1 MGDKKKILTQDTRVK
16 EWGIAGDEKSLR
28 KTIEE
33 TSERPM
39 MYRALGTEPK
49 TSHPFNLFNDISNQ
63 AKFLEATL
71 SSIQP
76 EVSALADEMIRRK
89 INKIIGIGMGTSQFI
104 ALVSAPIFWK
114 YAGIEA
120 VDMDSCE
127 AMVTDR
133 PMDDKTAFFA
143 YSGSGTTTDTINA
156 TKKAKEQGAFTIA
169 ITSVDDSPLTK
180 VTDKKIVVCAETYD
194 TGGSDT
200 FHYATRLAVAIY
212 LAIELGKH
220 LAPKKLDFGK
230 IEGELRQIPTLMAS
244 IFDEAATRCWNIAKH
259 HKRVRSVIIVGSG
272 PNYGTAEEIGLKFDE
287 MAHIPTNA
295 MVPTRHIH
303 GALGLTNERILTII
317 IAPSNDPAMKWLKQI
332 ADATRLLKSPA
343 IGIVSSSETEIADM
357 MDYVIRIPTDNPEL
371 FALLS
376 IVAGQLLAYFFAVE
390 HGNINPDCQRSN
402 IPKYA
407 RVWLKLFPPG
417 TH

>member
-33 TSERPM
+33 TSEHPM

-49 TSHPFNLFNDISNQ
+49 TGHPFNLFNDINNQ

-76 EVSALADEMIRRK
+76 EVSALAEEMIRRK

-104 ALVSAPIFWK
+104 ALVTAPIFWK

-120 VDMDSCE
+120 LDMDSCE
-127 AMVTDR
+127 AIVTDR
-133 PMDDKTAFFA
+133 PMDEKTAFFA
-143 YSGSGTTTDTINA
+143 YSGSGTTIDTINA
-156 TKKAKEQGAFTIA
+156 TKKAKEKRAFTIA
-169 ITSVDDSPLTK
+169 ITSVDGSPLTK
-180 VTDKKIVVCAETYD
+180 VTDKNIVVCAETYD

-200 FHYATRLAVAIY
+200 FHYATRLGVAIY
-212 LAIELGKH
+212 LAIELGKR
-220 LAPKKLDFGK
+220 LNPKKLDFGK

-244 IFDEAATRCWNIAKH
+244 IFDEVAARCWNIAKQ
-259 HKRVRSVIIVGSG
+259 HKRVRSIIIVGSG

-303 GALGLTNERILTII
+303 GALGLTNERILTIVL
-317 IAPSNDPAMKWLKQI
+317 APLNDPAMKWLKQI
-332 ADATRLLKSPA
+332 ADATRLLKSPS
-343 IGIVSSSETEIADM
+343 IGIVSASETEIADM
-357 MDYVIRIPTDNPEL
+357 MDYVIRIPIDNPEL

-390 HGNINPDCQRSN
+390 QGNINPDCQRSN
-402 IPKYA
+402 IPKHA

>member
-1 MGDKKKILTQDTRVK
+1 MGDKKKILTQDKRVK

-28 KTIEE
+28 KTVEDA
-33 TSERPM
+33 SERPM

-63 AKFLEATL
+63 AKFLEATV

-104 ALVSAPIFWK
+104 ALVTAPIFWK
-114 YAGIEA
+114 YTGIEA

-127 AMVTDR
+127 AIVTDR

-143 YSGSGTTTDTINA
+143 YSGSGTTTDTIDA
-156 TKKAKEQGAFTIA
+156 TKKAKVKGAFTIA
-169 ITSVDDSPLTK
+169 ITSIDGSPLTK

-212 LAIELGKH
+212 LAIELGKRRN
-220 LAPKKLDFGK
+220 PEKLDFGK

-244 IFDEAATRCWNIAKH
+244 IFDEVAARCWSIAKH
-259 HKRVRSVIIVGSG
+259 HKKVRSIIIVGSG

-303 GALGLTNERILTII
+303 GALGLTTERILTII
-317 IAPSNDPAMKWLKQI
+317 LVPLNDPAMKWLKQI

-343 IGIVSSSETEIADM
+343 IGIVSASETEIADM

-390 HGNINPDCQRSN
+390 QGNINPDCQRSN
-402 IPKYA
+402 IPKYT
-407 RVWLKLFPPG
+407 RIWLKLFPPG

>member
-1 MGDKKKILTQDTRVK
+1 MGNKKKILTQDTRVK
-16 EWGIAGDEKSLR
+16 EWGIAGEEDSLR

-33 TSERPM
+33 TTEYPM
-39 MYRALGTEPK
+39 MYKALGTEPK
-49 TSHPFNLFNDISNQ
+49 TSHPFNLFTDISNQ
-63 AKFLEATL
+63 AAFLEATI

-76 EVSALADEMIRRK
+76 EISALAEELIQRN

-114 YAGIEA
+114 YAGLEA

-127 AMVTDR
+127 AIVNDR
-133 PMDDKTAFFA
+133 PMDERTAFFA
-143 YSGSGTTTDTINA
+143 YSGSGTTIDTIEA
-156 TKKAKEQGAFTIA
+156 TKKAKEKGALTIA
-169 ITSVDDSPLTK
+169 VTSVDGSPLTK
-180 VTDKKIVVCAETYD
+180 VTDKKIVVSAETYD

-212 LAIELGKH
+212 LAIELGKRTN
-220 LAPKKLDFGK
+220 PEKFDFTK
-230 IEGELRQIPTLMAS
+230 IEEELHQIPNQMAS
-244 IFDEAATRCWNIAKH
+244 IFDQVVSRCWSIAKH
-259 HKRVRSVIIVGSG
+259 HKNVRSIIIVGSG
-272 PNYGTAEEIGLKFDE
+272 PSFGTAEEIGLKFDE

-303 GALGLTNERILTII
+303 GALGLTNEKILTII
-317 IAPSNDPAMKWLKQI
+317 LAPSNDPAMKWLKQI

-343 IGIVSSSETEIADM
+343 IGIVSATETEIADM
-357 MDYVIRIPTDNPEL
+357 MDYVIRVPTDDPDL
-371 FALLS
+371 FPLLS
-376 IVAGQLLAYFFAVE
+376 ILPGQLLAYFFAVE
-390 HGNINPDCQRSN
+390 QGDINPDCQRSN
-402 IPKYA
+402 IPKHA

>member
-1 MGDKKKILTQDTRVK
+1 MGEKKKILTQDKRVK
-16 EWGIAGDEKSLR
+16 EWGIAGDEKSLQ

-33 TSERPM
+33 TSEHPM

-49 TSHPFNLFNDISNQ
+49 TSHPFNLFNDIHNQ
-63 AKFLEATL
+63 AKYLEATL
-71 SSIQP
+71 SSIRP
-76 EVSALADEMIRRK
+76 EVSALAEEMIQRK

-104 ALVSAPIFWK
+104 ALVTAPIFWK

-127 AMVTDR
+127 AIVTDR

-143 YSGSGTTTDTINA
+143 YSGSGTTIDTIDA
-156 TKKAKEQGAFTIA
+156 TKKAKQKGAFTVA
-169 ITSVDDSPLTK
+169 ITSIDGSPLTK

-212 LAIELGKH
+212 LAIELGKRRN
-220 LAPKKLDFGK
+220 PEKLDFGK
-230 IEGELRQIPTLMAS
+230 IEGVLRQIPVLMAS
-244 IFDEAATRCWNIAKH
+244 IFDEVAARCWNIAKH
-259 HKRVRSVIIVGSG
+259 HKRVRSIIIVGSG

-317 IAPSNDPAMKWLKQI
+317 LAPLNDPAMKWLKQI

-390 HGNINPDCQRSN
+390 QGNINPDCQRSN

-417 TH
+417 SH